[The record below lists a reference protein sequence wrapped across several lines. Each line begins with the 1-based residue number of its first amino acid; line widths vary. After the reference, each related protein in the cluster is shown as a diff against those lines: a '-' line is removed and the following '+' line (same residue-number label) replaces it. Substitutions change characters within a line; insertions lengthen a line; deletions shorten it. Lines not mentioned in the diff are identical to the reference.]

1 MEKGRERWKEE
12 DHRQREKKRCEHA
25 HWHAQQG
32 GKPSLSQV
40 HKLLKSRRVGVLVVA
55 QWVKSPTSI
64 H

>member
-12 DHRQREKKRCEHA
+12 DHRQREKKGCEHA

-40 HKLLKSRRVGVLVVA
+40 HKLLKSRRVGIPVVA
-55 QWVKSPTSI
+55 
-64 H
+64 